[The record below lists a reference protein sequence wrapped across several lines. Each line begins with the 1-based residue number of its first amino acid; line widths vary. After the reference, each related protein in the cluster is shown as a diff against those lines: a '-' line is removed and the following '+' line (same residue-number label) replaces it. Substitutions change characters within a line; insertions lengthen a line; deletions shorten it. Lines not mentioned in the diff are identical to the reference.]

1 MIILP
6 DDVQRYILEFIPDCC
21 RFCKKE
27 ITIKETITSENM
39 GKFCSNNC
47 AIYYFMYFGYYELH
61 NISQP
66 YLRDYNNKKKY
77 KTILCKSIK

>member
-21 RFCKKE
+21 GFCKKK
-27 ITIKETITSENM
+27 ITIKETITTENM

-47 AIYYFMYFGYYELH
+47 AIYHFMYFGYYELH

-66 YLRDYNNKKKY
+66 YLRDYNNKKK
-77 KTILCKSIK
+77 I